1 MKVTLLLKGFI
12 AFVIAALITKWWEV
26 AKAME
31 KRYWST
37 QLRKLTVETKPSLR
51 RKVLQKTNQQLRRY
65 NVVYSRYLLWFKFL
79 SFLTKKSSEG
89 FYNRSQVKRLG
100 KTIVQEIFFSCN
112 LEVWLYFLKI
122 MWKILLGPSFWKIFL
137 LSFKLWKSR

>member
-26 AKAME
+26 AKAIE

-37 QLRKLTVETKPSLR
+37 QIRKLTVETKPLLR

-100 KTIVQEIFFSCN
+100 KMIVQRNLFSLQSRSLIIFFKNNVKDITRS
-112 LEVWLYFLKI
+112 LFLKNF
-122 MWKILLGPSFWKIFL
+122 PAIF
-137 LSFKLWKSR
+137 